1 MLLHRELLP
10 GTVKWGHR
18 LSRYVE
24 MQGDDDE
31 DGGGARGGGGR
42 VRLEFDGGQ
51 PPAECGVLVGGD
63 GIFSAV
69 RRQKL
74 GEGRDTLRYLGVMV
88 MLGIAPCEYPGYGAT
103 VCQTLDGD
111 TRMYTMPFTAAGAAE
126 RVAGSGTTA
135 LPGTCSR
142 RLSQHE
148 SGDEEG
154 GSDDEARPSEAGG
167 SMSSPATS
175 MWQLSF
181 PFPEEEAAAMS
192 GKPAL
197 LKAEALRRCGSW
209 HAPIPELLEA
219 TGFECVTG
227 YPVYDRPL
235 LEPARCRG
243 SPHSRVTLLGDAA
256 HPMSPFKGQGANQVT
271 CLQSSNW
278 QLTRHS
284 SCGIPPP
291 PPPPPPPLA

>member
-126 RVAGSGTTA
+126 RVAGSGTA
-135 LPGTCSR
+135 LPGTCSCP
-142 RLSQHE
+142 
-148 SGDEEG
+148 G
-154 GSDDEARPSEAGG
+154 
-167 SMSSPATS
+167 
-175 MWQLSF
+175 
-181 PFPEEEAAAMS
+181 
-192 GKPAL
+192 
-197 LKAEALRRCGSW
+197 
-209 HAPIPELLEA
+209 
-219 TGFECVTG
+219 
-227 YPVYDRPL
+227 
-235 LEPARCRG
+235 
-243 SPHSRVTLLGDAA
+243 
-256 HPMSPFKGQGANQVT
+256 
-271 CLQSSNW
+271 
-278 QLTRHS
+278 
-284 SCGIPPP
+284 
-291 PPPPPPPLA
+291 